1 MKTVQRGLES
11 GENRWNLRKLPPVF
25 PSVMAET
32 PATPVSPEDLL
43 PPSVAEPPGTEG
55 PVSEPATAEP
65 PVLEAPLVEAPLVE
79 AGLVEAGL
87 VEAPGLEAAAVEPP
101 PLEPLV
107 AVETLAVEVESLAVE
122 VVAPPVAPEPVAP
135 EPGIGGEP
143 AIATTL
149 EVPPLP
155 GAAAGE
161 GGEFDLLI
169 GKMRAWLEEADLA
182 GQWQKLRGPLKGVA
196 LLVALIL
203 TLRLYARVVGA
214 LDAIPV
220 ISGLLELT
228 GLLYALWFSATRLV
242 RTQERD
248 RVFADWKNRWQAFSG
263 RD

>member
-1 MKTVQRGLES
+1 
-11 GENRWNLRKLPPVF
+11 
-25 PSVMAET
+25 MAET

-65 PVLEAPLVEAPLVE
+65 PVLEAPLVEA
-79 AGLVEAGL
+79 AL

-203 TLRLYARVVGA
+203 ALRLYARVVGA

>member
-1 MKTVQRGLES
+1 
-11 GENRWNLRKLPPVF
+11 
-25 PSVMAET
+25 MAET

-43 PPSVAEPPGTEG
+43 PPSVAEPPGMEG

-65 PVLEAPLVEAPLVE
+65 PVLEAPLVEAP
-79 AGLVEAGL
+79 LVEAGL

-122 VVAPPVAPEPVAP
+122 VVAPPVAPEPVAPEPVAP

>member
-43 PPSVAEPPGTEG
+43 PPSVAEPPGMEG

-65 PVLEAPLVEAPLVE
+65 PVLEAPLVEAP
-79 AGLVEAGL
+79 LVEAGL

-122 VVAPPVAPEPVAP
+122 VVAPPVAPEPVAPEPVAP

>member
-1 MKTVQRGLES
+1 
-11 GENRWNLRKLPPVF
+11 
-25 PSVMAET
+25 MAET

-65 PVLEAPLVEAPLVE
+65 PVLEAPLVEAP
-79 AGLVEAGL
+79 LVEAGL

-203 TLRLYARVVGA
+203 ALRLYARVVGA

>member
-1 MKTVQRGLES
+1 
-11 GENRWNLRKLPPVF
+11 
-25 PSVMAET
+25 MAET
-32 PATPVSPEDLL
+32 PATPVSPEDLF
-43 PPSVAEPPGTEG
+43 PPSVAEPPGMEG

-79 AGLVEAGL
+79 AGLVEA
-87 VEAPGLEAAAVEPP
+87 PGLEAAAVEPP
-101 PLEPLV
+101 PLEPLL

-122 VVAPPVAPEPVAP
+122 VVAPPVAPEPVAPEPVAPEPVAP

>member
-1 MKTVQRGLES
+1 
-11 GENRWNLRKLPPVF
+11 
-25 PSVMAET
+25 
-32 PATPVSPEDLL
+32 
-43 PPSVAEPPGTEG
+43 
-55 PVSEPATAEP
+55 
-65 PVLEAPLVEAPLVE
+65 LVEA
-79 AGLVEAGL
+79 AL

-203 TLRLYARVVGA
+203 ALRLYARVVGA